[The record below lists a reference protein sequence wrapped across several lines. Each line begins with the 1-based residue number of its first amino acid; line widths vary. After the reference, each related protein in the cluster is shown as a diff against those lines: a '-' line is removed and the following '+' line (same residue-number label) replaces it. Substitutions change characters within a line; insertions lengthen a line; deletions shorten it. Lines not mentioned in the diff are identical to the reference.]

1 MITESIS
8 VKGNLEI
15 LVLDENKQVKD
26 SRKIN
31 NLVVSTGKNYIA
43 ARMTSNA
50 NVIMSHMAIGVANVA
65 PAVSDTLLLGELARA
80 AFDSVTLTGN
90 TISYVTTYNPGVGT
104 GTLAEAGIFNN
115 ATANT
120 GEMLCRTRFNE
131 VNKAA
136 GDTVVITWNVTIQ

>member
-15 LVLDENKQVKD
+15 LVLDENKQIKD

-31 NLVVSTGKNYIA
+31 NLVVAGGKNYIA

-65 PAVSDTLLLGELARA
+65 PSVSDTLLLGELARA
-80 AFDSVTLTGN
+80 AFDSVTLTAN

>member
-1 MITESIS
+1 MLTESIT

-26 SRKIN
+26 QRKIN
-31 NLVVSTGKNYIA
+31 NLVVSGGKNYIA

-50 NVIMSHMAIGVANVA
+50 NVIMSHMAIGVANIA
-65 PAVSDTLLLGELARA
+65 PTVSDTLLLGELARV
-80 AFDSVTLTGN
+80 AFDSVTVTAN
-90 TISYVTTYNPGVGT
+90 TISYVTTYSPGTGT
-104 GTLAEAGIFNN
+104 GTLAEAGIFNS

-136 GDTVVITWNVTIQ
+136 GDTIVITWNVSVQ